1 MIIQIFFFICL
12 FLIIYNL
19 FVYPVLLEI
28 ITIFYKNKTKLRKP
42 NKFMPAYKV
51 SLIITAHNEEQNI
64 ENKIKNSF
72 KLDYPN
78 PENLEIIVV
87 SDGSTDNTNKIC
99 RRVCKKYETKAKQ
112 QIKFIELN
120 KRVGKINALNHAVPH
135 ANGEILVFSDANTFY
150 NKDVINQLVKHFNDE
165 KVGCVTGYVKLIAKK
180 GLHKQGE
187 GIFTRL
193 ESSIQKNESLI
204 YSVMGIDGAM
214 YSLRKKLYIQ
224 SSNRFSNLLIEDFVA
239 GMGILEKGYRVIYEP
254 KAKAW
259 ELSSI
264 SISEEFKR
272 KSRIVAGAFQSL
284 RFIGFLF
291 TKPLLL
297 FEFISHKLLR
307 WLTVELLIVMFI
319 LNLFLLEDIFFIV
332 IFGLQLLFYLTALA
346 GWFIRPFSFINYF
359 AVMQL
364 ASLWGLIKY
373 LFNIQ
378 KVTWARTKRL

>member
-1 MIIQIFFFICL
+1 MIIQIFPIFFFVCL

-19 FVYPVLLEI
+19 FIYPVLLKVI
-28 ITIFYKNKTKLRKP
+28 IIFYKNKTNSKNIGKIAP
-42 NKFMPAYKV
+42 KV

-72 KLDYPN
+72 ELDYPN
-78 PENLEIIVV
+78 RGNRKKLEIIVV
-87 SDGSTDNTNKIC
+87 SDGSTDDTNRI
-99 RRVCKKYETKAKQ
+99 CKKYETKK
-112 QIKFIELN
+112 QIKFIEIDQ
-120 KRVGKINALNHAVPH
+120 RIGKVNALNHAVPE
-135 ANGEILVFSDANTFY
+135 ATGEILVFSDANTFY
-150 NKDVINQLVKHFNDE
+150 NKDAIKQLVKHFNDE
-165 KVGCVTGYVKLIAKK
+165 KVGCVTGYVRLIAKK

-187 GIFTRL
+187 IIFTTIERN
-193 ESSIQKNESLI
+193 IQKNESLI
-204 YSVMGIDGAM
+204 HSVIGIDGAM

-224 SSNRFSNLLIEDFVA
+224 SSAFFSNLLIEDFVV
-239 GMGILEKGYRVIYEP
+239 GMDLLRRGYRVIYEP

-259 ELSSI
+259 EISSI

-307 WLTVELLIVMFI
+307 WLTVELLIVMFV
-319 LNLFLLEDIFFIV
+319 LNLFLLKDIFFMAV
-332 IFGLQLLFYLTALA
+332 FGLQLLFYLAALA
-346 GWFIRPFSFINYF
+346 GWFIKPFSFINYF
-359 AVMQL
+359 VVMQL